1 MLGNTVP
8 EPSVAGAMA
17 WAVPDEHGIRQL
29 RRRCAAR
36 SRPLLVDIDGPDAA
50 ATAGEFHAVCTAAG
64 TTLLLLHCAGR
75 IGGYLVQR
83 QVDPVTSLATVDFD
97 VFLADADAGA
107 GRDAERALANA
118 VATLQHAQGLARLQM
133 FVLATDAR
141 QLARAEALGFRR
153 EGVLR
158 RQFHHDGSNRDLVV
172 LGRLADGAAAAA
184 RSPAGGPPPG
194 VERSA
199 ATAHRWLRRRGT
211 FDVRP
216 VTAADRATLSAWF
229 EDPALQSMLDDAGLS
244 DEGVQAKVA
253 TLLPAA
259 VPQPRAL
266 GFLLLALGR
275 PVGLL
280 HLLFINWRSG
290 TAEVDLFLADEG
302 VRDSP
307 LGGAAL
313 IATGG
318 VLFDRLRLHKVY
330 GFVYAN
336 NLRSVRTLTAFM
348 TVEAR
353 LESYRPGAGGREAA
367 LICSLTS
374 DDYREY
380 LLQAADGAQRGHRPP
395 RGGSA

>member
-1 MLGNTVP
+1 VL
-8 EPSVAGAMA
+8 ELSAAGTLA
-17 WAVPDEHGIRQL
+17 WAIPDAFGIQRL

-50 ATAGEFHAVCTAAG
+50 DTAGEFHAVCTAAG

-75 IGGYLVQR
+75 IRGYLVQR
-83 QVDPVTSLATVDFD
+83 QFDPKASLATVDFD
-97 VFLADADAGA
+97 VFDDDADACAERSLADAV
-107 GRDAERALANA
+107 AL
-118 VATLQHAQGLARLQM
+118 LQYTQGLARLQM
-133 FVLATDAR
+133 FVLAHDAR

-158 RQFHHDGSNRDLVV
+158 RQFRHDGENRDLVV

-184 RSPAGGPPPG
+184 PPPAAVHPQG
-194 VERSA
+194 LERGLRIA
-199 ATAHRWLRRRGT
+199 QRWLRRRHT

-229 EDPALQSMLDDAGLS
+229 ADPELQSKLDDAGLS
-244 DEGVQAKVA
+244 DEGVRRKVA

-259 VPQPRAL
+259 ARQQRVL
-266 GFLLLALGR
+266 GFVLLADRR

-280 HLLFINWRSG
+280 RLLFVNWQSG
-290 TAEVDLFLADEG
+290 TAEVDLFLADEE

-313 IATGG
+313 IATGD
-318 VLFDRLRLHKVY
+318 VLFGQLHLHKVY
-330 GFVYAN
+330 AFVYAN
-336 NLRSVRTLTAFM
+336 NLRSMRTLTGFM

-353 LESYRPGAGGREAA
+353 LESYRPGAGAREAA
-367 LICSLTS
+367 LICSLTG
-374 DDYREY
+374 DDYREG
-380 LLQAADGAQRGHRPP
+380 LLPYAGAVHHAH
-395 RGGSA
+395 RGGPP